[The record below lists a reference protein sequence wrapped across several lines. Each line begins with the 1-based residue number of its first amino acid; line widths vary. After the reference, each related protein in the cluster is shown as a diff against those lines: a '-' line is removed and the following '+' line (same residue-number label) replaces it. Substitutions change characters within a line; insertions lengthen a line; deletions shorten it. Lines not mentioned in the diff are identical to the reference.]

1 MSKLKKI
8 IITGGAGFIGSA
20 LIRYLTNEST
30 FEVLNIDAL
39 KYSANLSS
47 LTSVKNLKN
56 YSFIKED
63 ICHEKNILK
72 IISNFKPNIIINLAA
87 ESHVDRSI
95 ENPLPF
101 INSNIL
107 GTFNILNCAYR
118 YWKTLD
124 NKSKN
129 NFLFHQV
136 STDEVYGDIE
146 KNDLPCDESVAYN
159 PSSPYAASKASSD
172 HLVRSWSRTYDFP
185 VVVTNCSNNYGPF
198 QFPEKFIPH
207 IIISAIKGNKIP
219 IYGNGEQSRDW
230 IHVEDHI
237 KALKEVF
244 LRGKVGETYNIG
256 GNNEVKNID
265 TAKIVCNFLDDI
277 LPSKPLNLNSY
288 SDLIYFVKD
297 RPGHD
302 KRYAINSKKIKI
314 DTGWTARES
323 FETGLKKTIKW
334 YVDNSIWWEKIIE
347 NKYDLKRI
355 GKI

>member
-1 MSKLKKI
+1 MKI
-8 IITGGAGFIGSA
+8 LVTGGLGFIGSA
-20 LIRYLTNEST
+20 LIRYLTNESA

-118 YWKTLD
+118 YWRTLD
-124 NKSKN
+124 KKSKN

-207 IIISAIKGNKIP
+207 IIISAFKGNKIP

-230 IHVEDHI
+230 IHVEDHF
-237 KALKEVF
+237 KALKEE
-244 LRGKVGETYNIG
+244 LQ
-256 GNNEVKNID
+256 
-265 TAKIVCNFLDDI
+265 
-277 LPSKPLNLNSY
+277 
-288 SDLIYFVKD
+288 
-297 RPGHD
+297 
-302 KRYAINSKKIKI
+302 
-314 DTGWTARES
+314 
-323 FETGLKKTIKW
+323 
-334 YVDNSIWWEKIIE
+334 
-347 NKYDLKRI
+347 
-355 GKI
+355 